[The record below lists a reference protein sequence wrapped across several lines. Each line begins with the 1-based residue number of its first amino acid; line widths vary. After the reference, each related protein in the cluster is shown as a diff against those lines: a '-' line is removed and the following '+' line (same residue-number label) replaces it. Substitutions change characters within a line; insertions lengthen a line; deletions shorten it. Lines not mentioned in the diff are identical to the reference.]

1 MHGLFTFIREDP
13 YMERQWFVE
22 ALFKPFI
29 SGSQRHR
36 MAEAVSRVL
45 WRTSKKHVEAQ
56 INIPKLTEVS

>member
-1 MHGLFTFIREDP
+1 
-13 YMERQWFVE
+13 MERQWFVE